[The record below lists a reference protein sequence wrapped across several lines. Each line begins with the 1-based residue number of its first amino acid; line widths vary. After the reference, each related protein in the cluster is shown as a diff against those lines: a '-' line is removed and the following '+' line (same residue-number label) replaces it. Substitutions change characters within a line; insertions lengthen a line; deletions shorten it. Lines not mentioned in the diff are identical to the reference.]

1 MSADQ
6 LQALTSLPLQ
16 GLLLLACIALW
27 RAYNAA
33 QNARIDD
40 LKKVIADINSRMIMV
55 EDKLGIKPPL
65 TTATFDKPD
74 VP

>member
-16 GLLLLACIALW
+16 GLLLLAVIALW

>member
-1 MSADQ
+1 MSASEIQQ
-6 LQALTSLPLQ
+6 LAQLSPYALFVV
-16 GLLLLACIALW
+16 AIVVLW
-27 RAYNAA
+27 RSYNTA
-33 QNARIDD
+33 QNARVDD
-40 LKKVIADINSRMIMV
+40 LKTVIASLNSRMLMV

>member
-1 MSADQ
+1 MSTDQ
-6 LQALTSLPLQ
+6 LQALTSLPIQ
-16 GLLLLACIALW
+16 GLLLLAVIALW

-74 VP
+74 TP

>member
-6 LQALTSLPLQ
+6 LQQLVSLPLQ
-16 GLLLLACIALW
+16 GLLLIGLVTLW
-27 RAYNAA
+27 RAYNAS

-40 LKKVIADINSRMIMV
+40 LKKVISDINSRMIMV

-65 TTATFDKPD
+65 TTSTFDKPD
-74 VP
+74 TP